1 MKGFRYFLWK
11 GRNNCDF
18 ISPKPCYNKVI
29 IVIGIERRKDGHI
42 MLMEQGGRKLREFT
56 EASYQE
62 THTKVTDGIWHISG
76 LGHSNAVVIEGESG
90 VILIDT
96 LDSLERGR
104 KLLSIIREKTGKEVG
119 TIIYTHGHPDHRG
132 GAGAFLEGKPEI
144 IAFAPKTA
152 VLERTERLK
161 DIQNLRG
168 FRQFG
173 YGLTDEENISQ
184 GIGPREG
191 VAYGEH
197 HAFVPPSVVYD
208 QDQVIREIDG
218 VRLEMLRLPGETEDQ
233 IMVWVPEKKVLC
245 CGDNYYGCF
254 PNLYAIRG
262 SQYRDLAVWIKSLD
276 VLMSYPAEYL
286 LPGHTGVIYG
296 NDTIKEVL
304 GNFRTAIDY
313 ILEKTLEGMNLGRSE
328 DQLAAEIKLPPE
340 YESLPYLGE
349 YYGCVEWTVRAVYT
363 AYLGWFDGNP
373 THLHPLSPKARADKR
388 TALMGG
394 RTEVLNTARKAC
406 QEMEYQ
412 WCLELCDQLLDSDG
426 DDREAALLKSDAL
439 KSIAGYE
446 TSANGRHYYLSC
458 AKELRG

>member
-1 MKGFRYFLWK
+1 
-11 GRNNCDF
+11 
-18 ISPKPCYNKVI
+18 
-29 IVIGIERRKDGHI
+29 
-42 MLMEQGGRKLREFT
+42 MLIEQGSQKLREFT

-62 THTKVTDGIWHISG
+62 THKKITDGVWHISG
-76 LGHSNAVVIEGESG
+76 LGHSNAVIIEGESK
-90 VILIDT
+90 VILVDT
-96 LDSLERGR
+96 LDSLERGK

-132 GAGAFLEGKPEI
+132 GAGAFLESNPEI
-144 IAFAPKTA
+144 IAFAPKSA
-152 VLERTERLK
+152 VLERTGLLR

-168 FRQFG
+168 YRQFG

-191 VAYGEH
+191 EAYGEQR
-197 HAFVPPSVVYD
+197 AFVPPSVVYG
-208 QDQVIREIDG
+208 QDQVTREIDG
-218 VRLEMLRLPGETEDQ
+218 VCLEMLRLPGETEDQ

-254 PNLYAIRG
+254 PNLYAVRG
-262 SQYRDLAVWIKSLD
+262 SQYRDLAVWIKSLE

-286 LPGHTGVIYG
+286 LPGHTGAICG
-296 NDTIKEVL
+296 NDEIKEVL
-304 GNFRTAIDY
+304 GNFRSAIDY

-340 YESLPYLGE
+340 YAGLPYLGE

-373 THLHPLSPKARADKR
+373 THLHPLSPKAGADKK

-394 RTEVLNTARKAC
+394 RANVLKAAREAC
-406 QEMEYQ
+406 RAKEYQ
-412 WCLELCDQLLDSDG
+412 WCLELCDQLLDGDG
-426 DDREAALLKSDAL
+426 DDREAALLKADAL
-439 KSIAGYE
+439 TSIAGYE